1 MALRLPSYLHLSRAG
16 CLTFLAISLV
26 AGSAAPVR
34 AAAAFDDLKDIE
46 IGLSGTQMMHV
57 ELIRPTHSPFNP
69 VPVVFIIHAG
79 GWVGKNYAGGHG
91 RGDLVAHG
99 FAVVN
104 IEYHPAGPGARWP
117 VPLMDCLRAVRWM
130 RANAAKYNVDARHFA
145 VYGESAGA
153 HLSACVAAYGD
164 DPKFAEKEN
173 YPGVSA
179 AVQAVV
185 LGDGPMDILSTSK
198 NHTGK
203 LEWNL
208 ENLLGGNPTKAP
220 EAWNE
225 ACLILHVTKNLPPYF
240 IWHGDKDQVIPIE
253 GTIRFVQALQQAGV
267 PVEFITVKG
276 GRHDAFTP
284 ADKAVPIDPDG
295 RTIVNRMVAFLKK
308 NLT

>member
-1 MALRLPSYLHLSRAG
+1 MHLSRARPMVILAFG
-16 CLTFLAISLV
+16 FAAKLTSPL
-26 AGSAAPVR
+26 R
-34 AAAAFDDLKDIE
+34 AAETFDDLKDIE
-46 IGLSGTQMMHV
+46 IGLSGAQMMHV
-57 ELIRPTHSPFNP
+57 ELIRPNHSPFNP

-79 GWVGKNYAGGHG
+79 GWMGTNYAGGHG
-91 RGDLVAHG
+91 RGDLVAKG

-130 RANAAKYNVDARHFA
+130 RANATKYNVDAHHFA

-185 LGDGPMDILSTSK
+185 LGDGPMDILSTNK

-203 LEWNL
+203 IEWNL
-208 ENLLGGNPTKAP
+208 ENLLGGNPAQKT
-220 EAWNE
+220 EEWNE
-225 ACLILHVTKNLPPYF
+225 ACLILHINKYLPPYF
-240 IWHGDKDQVIPIE
+240 IWHGDKDEVIPIE
-253 GTIRFVQALQQAGV
+253 GTARFVEALEQAGV

-276 GRHDAFTP
+276 GKHDAFTP

-295 RTIVNRMVAFLKK
+295 QTIISRMTAFLKK

>member
-1 MALRLPSYLHLSRAG
+1 MQLSRAW
-16 CLTFLAISLV
+16 LTVILAFGL
-26 AGSAAPVR
+26 AAQLTSPLR
-34 AAAAFDDLKDIE
+34 AADTFEDLKDIE
-46 IGLSGTQMMHV
+46 VGLSGSQMMHV
-57 ELIRPTHSPFNP
+57 ELIRPLHSPFNP

-79 GWVGKNYAGGHG
+79 GWLGNNYAGGHG

-104 IEYHPAGPGARWP
+104 IEYHPAGPNARWP
-117 VPLMDCLRAVRWM
+117 VQLMDCLRAVRWM
-130 RANAAKYNVDARHFA
+130 RANAAKYNVDAGHFA

-173 YPGVSA
+173 YLGVSA

-185 LGDGPMDILSTSK
+185 LGDGPMDILSTNK

-203 LEWNL
+203 IEWNI
-208 ENLLGGNPTKAP
+208 ENLLGGKPEDKP

-225 ACLILHVTKNLPPYF
+225 ACLILHVAKNLPPYF
-240 IWHGDKDQVIPIE
+240 IWHGDKDAVIPIE
-253 GTIRFVQALQQAGV
+253 GTVRFVEALQQAGV

-276 GRHDAFTP
+276 GKHDAFTP
-284 ADKAVPIDPDG
+284 ADKAVPIDPNAQ
-295 RTIVNRMVAFLKK
+295 TIIDRMMAFLKK